1 VNHESS
7 GVTQSCA
14 EVSQKLIHNL
24 GWLILAS
31 WCVMVLG
38 SLVRATDSGLA
49 CPDWPLCFDQP
60 IPLFDTQIFLEWF
73 HRVIAAL
80 LSIGTALVAIR
91 VVRHRQMRGLLV
103 GPLFLSLVLLVW
115 QIVLGAL
122 TVLRLLQP
130 GIVSWHLINAVAFLG
145 LLIWMREKCIE
156 VARPWAITWTLRLP
170 MLVKTVL
177 KLVLVAV
184 FLQIFMGGMVSS
196 SHAGLMCP
204 DFPKCFGLWLPN
216 LGPLVTLQMAHRF
229 TGFFIVGMV
238 VFLLLATRRIVLP
251 IRMRHCITSLPPLMA
266 LQVLL
271 GALNI
276 VWKLPTWASVAHL
289 AVALIIFAVIMAL
302 NGMASCIASEQTF
315 AYEVT
320 SKNEALM
327 PGRIK

>member
-1 VNHESS
+1 VNNESS
-7 GVTQSCA
+7 GLKRSCA
-14 EVSQKLIHNL
+14 EVSQQLIHNF

-73 HRVIAAL
+73 HRVIAGL
-80 LSIGTALVAIR
+80 LSIGTVLVAVR
-91 VVRHRQMRGLLV
+91 VLRHRQMRSLLV
-103 GPLFLSLVLLVW
+103 APLFLSLILLVW

-122 TVLRLLQP
+122 TVLRMLQP

-145 LLIWMREKCIE
+145 LLIWMREKCID
-156 VARPWAITWTLRLP
+156 VARPWALASTLRLP
-170 MLVKTVL
+170 MLVKIVL
-177 KLVLVAV
+177 RLVLVAV

-229 TGFFIVGMV
+229 TGFFIVGLV
-238 VFLLLATRRIVLP
+238 VFLMLTARRTVLP
-251 IRMRHCITSLPPLMA
+251 IRMRHCITGLPPLVA

-276 VWKLPTWASVAHL
+276 VWKLPTWASVTHL
-289 AVALIIFAVIMAL
+289 AVALIIFAVTMAL
-302 NGMASCIASEQTF
+302 NGMASCVTSEQTST
-315 AYEVT
+315 YEAA
-320 SKNEALM
+320 SKNEVLI